1 MTTEKSKNQIITY
14 LEQLDKDKLYVEF
27 PVFVSELNKR
37 IIIPIRIKDSE
48 GVVSAQEYTLSE
60 LLALPGPAKIGFDF
74 GDSLI
79 PYKDALTQ
87 PENLETYITALQN
100 YLEVESVVKPS
111 TRGTEGVAATDI
123 EYNSLASIPL
133 AQDIYDSIIQ
143 WNVTSTEEQA
153 FNIDN
158 QKIPGLVEVTQRT
171 QDPQTGDVYFKSY
184 DFYSGPNMAIN
195 QSNQYIDPKTG
206 ELKKDAQ
213 GNVLTPIFRAGAA
226 SSLFEGLSQD
236 AVFEIQKELIDL
248 GLDVSTFPFAAGS
261 VDFTAKGQ
269 EIDFVAQLMTQANDA
284 NAMFPNLGL
293 IDKNA
298 PTLMGMLR
306 PYLEYKKGIDEQTN
320 ATLEGL
326 SEYASEIVPPTEA
339 EVKSVVDQ
347 LFIERGINPTA
358 RDYQKYATIFGNL
371 QKDAATRAA
380 EIEKNKLSL
389 NDVIGLATSYDNT
402 TEIGPY
408 TYGGFGVTTPS
419 PEEARAALGK
429 PLLQPIDPIFQLG
442 KIMDDLEAGRIDASQ
457 ELTARAAQAA
467 QFKSNFMQFEE
478 NF

>member
-1 MTTEKSKNQIITY
+1 MTTEKSKNQVIAY
-14 LEQLDKDKLYVEF
+14 LEELDENKNYPADF
-27 PVFVSELNKR
+27 AVFVSEINK
-37 IIIPIRIKDSE
+37 IIQVPIITNTPS
-48 GVVSAQEYTLSE
+48 GTSGQEYTLSY
-60 LLALPGPAKIGFDF
+60 LLSLPSRNDLGFDF
-74 GDSLI
+74 DSLI

-87 PENLETYITALQN
+87 PENFESYI
-100 YLEVESVVKPS
+100 
-111 TRGTEGVAATDI
+111 
-123 EYNSLASIPL
+123 NSLNQFFTDAALEQEVTASTGDTYTIRVAIDTTQL
-133 AQDIYDSIIQ
+133 DEISNNVLN
-143 WNVTSTEEQA
+143 WNTTSTEDQA
-153 FNIDN
+153 FNPD
-158 QKIPGLVEVTQRT
+158 QPKVPGIVEFTQRG
-171 QDPQTGDVYFKSY
+171 QEPETGDVYFKSY

-213 GNVLTPIFRAGAA
+213 GNVLTPIFRAGSA
-226 SSLFEGLSQD
+226 SSLFEGMSQD
-236 AVFEIQKELIDL
+236 AIFEIQKELIDV
-248 GLDVSTFPFAAGS
+248 GLDVSSYPFVAGV
-261 VDFTAKGQ
+261 VDFSAKGQ
-269 EIDFVAQLMTQANDA
+269 EVDFVAQLMTQANDA
-284 NAMFPNLGL
+284 NAMFPQLNL

-298 PTLMGMLR
+298 PTLIGMLR

-358 RDYQKYATIFGNL
+358 RDYQKYATIFANL
-371 QKDAATRAA
+371 QKDSANRAA

-389 NDVIGLATSYDNT
+389 NDVIGLSTSYDTT

-408 TYGGFGVTTPS
+408 TYGGFGISTPS
-419 PEEARAALGK
+419 PAEARAALGK
-429 PLLQPIDPIFQLG
+429 PLLQPIDPIFELG
-442 KIMDDLEAGRIDASQ
+442 KLMDDMEAGRIDASQ